1 MATQNFINECK
12 NMANANRLGRFEL
25 QMYDRFEKEFKGNT
39 LQDGTPTPDTP
50 VEIQSVTGLQ
60 KIIIQDGILPNEYVQ
75 VDYIQSSETQ
85 WIDTEL
91 YPTENMQIETK
102 IEVAYTNQ
110 DTPVFGCF
118 LNTIGSSSLGDYF
131 HLTPYAN
138 KWYYGTNGS
147 EGNFGT
153 YSNAIGTQYDIV
165 FNNENNQIIVNDN
178 IEDVTRPFSGAT
190 NSTLAISK
198 RGTTSN
204 NRFGRFKYFNFKIFD
219 KSTNKY
225 IRNFIPCYR
234 KSDNEIGLYDIV
246 EGKFYTNQGT
256 GTFTY
261 GEILGTTYEVNLGK
275 NLLNNTATSQTIN
288 GITYTINED
297 KSITANGTATAH
309 SVLNI
314 YNTSLVLQPGT
325 YMFSGCPKN
334 GSWGTYSMGYGT
346 YNDSGNGAI
355 INTNEVFS
363 GVPYIRIASGT
374 TVNNLVFKPMIEK
387 GSQVTSYSP
396 YFTPIELNKIGDYQD
411 RIYKDNGKWYVE
423 HKIKKTVITN
433 DNKTMFINFNEGYGT
448 KRIRISKTD
457 LGWESS
463 WENHVMLVNLYKE
476 ATTVNEFVS
485 GRFTG
490 ALGQGSFHFFN
501 DNFTD
506 LETARNM
513 MVGTIMYCV
522 LATPTYT
529 EITNTELINQLE
541 SIELLKGTNNITITS
556 EDLPIIFDYS
566 FWNGDTE
573 VDEDD
578 RFLEVN
584 QSNYLTSIELKDSC
598 CVNNNILGTT
608 YTKSAEV
615 ELLDLPV
622 GTKLESQIITPEIG
636 VKYNDDT
643 TEYETFDDYVIESL
657 NDEQTASNTKFT
669 AMNGGT
675 LLDKEYECSLSFEN
689 GQTHTIN
696 EFYQDAC
703 SQIGL
708 TPTDNI
714 FDNSELIMTG
724 NPFTNKETIRTVI
737 SEVEKT
743 SCSIARID
751 WKNKTI
757 SLTWLSDQINY
768 EFNTSDYSTLEGS
781 LTQYGPLNVIIIANS
796 QLNGENV
803 VMTDQESVAEY
814 GEHQIIIDSP
824 YFLYTEELR
833 TQAIQAIYNKL
844 DGLKYYDL
852 KLTTPYGKPFLNIG
866 DKIRINTNE
875 NQVLDTY
882 VLSHTFKFDGTFSSV
897 IESPALTQEE
907 QTIKNEFKGN
917 SVREKLRRTE
927 LMVDKTTGDIT
938 AITDRVTTVENE
950 FGDVYSKEEVNTL
963 VQNSATGITNTFVN
977 SGGNNLLRNTG
988 LWFEDRSEIEYM
1000 YPRTTGLY
1008 PSDELFMSAD
1018 PHWEYWR
1025 GNAKKV
1031 KEDKA
1036 ANMSGILL
1044 QTGYLEQQ
1052 QQVRNGTY
1060 TLSFKYRKLIELA
1073 TVNVQIND
1081 RYIDLTNIED
1091 TEIIEVGE
1099 ITSQNISIKIFS
1111 DTDDSCI
1118 IYDLMLNAGSEKAEY
1133 SQHQNETTTDTVNI
1147 SKGITIQSS
1156 DTNTTFKANSDG
1168 IRVYNSR
1175 DMDTPITEYT
1185 DTGMDTNRIKVK
1197 EEAEIIQVLWKNV
1210 GNNTWISRL

>member
-1 MATQNFINECK
+1 MIEQGSTET
-12 NMANANRLGRFEL
+12 E
-25 QMYDRFEKEFKGNT
+25 YEPYKGN
-39 LQDGTPTPDTP
+39 
-50 VEIQSVTGLQ
+50 
-60 KIIIQDGILPNEYVQ
+60 
-75 VDYIQSSETQ
+75 
-85 WIDTEL
+85 
-91 YPTENMQIETK
+91 
-102 IEVAYTNQ
+102 
-110 DTPVFGCF
+110 
-118 LNTIGSSSLGDYF
+118 
-131 HLTPYAN
+131 
-138 KWYYGTNGS
+138 
-147 EGNFGT
+147 
-153 YSNAIGTQYDIV
+153 
-165 FNNENNQIIVNDN
+165 
-178 IEDVTRPFSGAT
+178 
-190 NSTLAISK
+190 
-198 RGTTSN
+198 
-204 NRFGRFKYFNFKIFD
+204 
-219 KSTNKY
+219 
-225 IRNFIPCYR
+225 
-234 KSDNEIGLYDIV
+234 
-246 EGKFYTNQGT
+246 
-256 GTFTY
+256 
-261 GEILGTTYEVNLGK
+261 TYEVNLG
-275 NLLNNTATSQTIN
+275 
-288 GITYTINED
+288 D
-297 KSITANGTATAH
+297 
-309 SVLNI
+309 
-314 YNTSLVLQPGT
+314 
-325 YMFSGCPKN
+325 
-334 GSWGTYSMGYGT
+334 
-346 YNDSGNGAI
+346 
-355 INTNEVFS
+355 
-363 GVPYIRIASGT
+363 
-374 TVNNLVFKPMIEK
+374 
-387 GSQVTSYSP
+387 
-396 YFTPIELNKIGDYQD
+396 IELNKIGDYKD

-423 HKIKKTVITN
+423 KNIGKVVLDGSETYAKVSDGKFRAN
-433 DNKTMFINFNEGYGT
+433 LNLFAQYGYGT
-448 KRIRISKTD
+448 TNQCYSNMFSCNANYDT
-457 LGWESS
+457 
-463 WENHVMLVNLYKE
+463 Y
-476 ATTVNEFVS
+476 TT
-485 GRFTG
+485 
-490 ALGQGSFHFFN
+490 GQCYCWSNGIFIGLNTTITTTTQAS
-501 DNFTD
+501 
-506 LETARNM
+506 EWA
-513 MVGTIMYCV
+513 GTNKPIFYGV

-541 SIELLKGTNNITITS
+541 SIELLKGENNITITS

-578 RFLEVN
+578 RFLEIN

-643 TEYETFDDYVIESL
+643 TEYETFDDYVIESS
-657 NDEQTASNTKFT
+657 NDEQTGSNTKFT

-675 LLDKEYECSLSFEN
+675 LLDKEYKCSLSFED
-689 GQTHTIN
+689 GQTHIIN

-708 TPTDNI
+708 TPTNTT
-714 FDNSELIMTG
+714 FDNSEIVMTG

-882 VLSHTFKFDGTFSSV
+882 VLSHTFKFDGTFSSI

-927 LMVDKTTGDIT
+927 LMVDKTTGEIT
-938 AITDRVTTVENE
+938 AITDRVTNVENE
-950 FGDVYSKEEVNTL
+950 FGDVYSKEDVDILIQDAKN
-963 VQNSATGITNTFVN
+963 GITNNFIN

-988 LWFEDRSEIEYM
+988 LWFEDRSTVEY
-1000 YPRTTGLY
+1000 LY
-1008 PSDELFMSAD
+1008 PSENLYPSEDLFLKAD
-1018 PHWEYWR
+1018 PHWEFWS
-1025 GNAKKV
+1025 GNAEKV

-1036 ANMSGILL
+1036 SNLSGISL
-1044 QTGYLEQQ
+1044 QKGYFEQTQ
-1052 QQVRNGTY
+1052 EIRSGTY
-1060 TLSFKYRKLIELA
+1060 TLSFKYKKNENIPTA
-1073 TVNVQIND
+1073 NANVQIND
-1081 RYIDLTNIED
+1081 KYIYLTENQG
-1091 TEIIEVGE
+1091 EIIETFTVS
-1099 ITSQNISIKIFS
+1099 TQSVNIKFYC
-1111 DTDDSCI
+1111 DTDDGFE
-1118 IYDLMLNAGSEKAEY
+1118 IYDLMLNVGSEKAEY

-1147 SKGITIQSS
+1147 SKGITITSS
-1156 DTNTTFKANSDG
+1156 ETNTVFKANSDG
-1168 IRVYNSR
+1168 VRIYNDR
-1175 DMDTPITEYT
+1175 DMENPVTNYT
-1185 DTGMDTNRIKVK
+1185 DLGMDTNRIEVK
-1197 EEAEIIQVLWKNV
+1197 DEAKIVNVLWKDV

>member
-12 NMANANRLGRFEL
+12 NMANANRLGRITLDYPLEYFYKKNLLKKEGFSTPLTEEGYWDTAPNTTPLTDGWCRIDKDNSSGTGSAWTNNFLGKASIDYEPNTDYTIIFEWRNASNVAGCNL
-25 QMYDRFEKEFKGNT
+25 SQASSSPNAFQTDA
-39 LQDGTPTPDTP
+39 
-50 VEIQSVTGLQ
+50 SVNVSTSS
-60 KIIIQDGILPNEYVQ
+60 GIAKLLVKTKSPLPN
-75 VDYIQSSETQ
+75 
-85 WIDTEL
+85 
-91 YPTENMQIETK
+91 N
-102 IEVAYTNQ
+102 
-110 DTPVFGCF
+110 
-118 LNTIGSSSLGDYF
+118 
-131 HLTPYAN
+131 
-138 KWYYGTNGS
+138 YYG
-147 EGNFGT
+147 
-153 YSNAIGTQYDIV
+153 
-165 FNNENNQIIVNDN
+165 
-178 IEDVTRPFSGAT
+178 
-190 NSTLAISK
+190 
-198 RGTTSN
+198 
-204 NRFGRFKYFNFKIFD
+204 
-219 KSTNKY
+219 
-225 IRNFIPCYR
+225 IRNFFTTAAGKIM
-234 KSDNEIGLYDIV
+234 SV
-246 EGKFYTNQGT
+246 EVK
-256 GTFTY
+256 
-261 GEILGTTYEVNLGK
+261 
-275 NLLNNTATSQTIN
+275 ATIIKGN
-288 GITYTINED
+288 Y
-297 KSITANGTATAH
+297 
-309 SVLNI
+309 V
-314 YNTSLVLQPGT
+314 NTS
-325 YMFSGCPKN
+325 S
-334 GSWGTYSMGYGT
+334 T
-346 YNDSGNGAI
+346 YNQS
-355 INTNEVFS
+355 
-363 GVPYIRIASGT
+363 
-374 TVNNLVFKPMIEK
+374 NNLVSM
-387 GSQVTSYSP
+387 
-396 YFTPIELNKIGDYQD
+396 
-411 RIYKDNGKWYVE
+411 
-423 HKIKKTVITN
+423 
-433 DNKTMFINFNEGYGT
+433 
-448 KRIRISKTD
+448 
-457 LGWESS
+457 
-463 WENHVMLVNLYKE
+463 
-476 ATTVNEFVS
+476 EF
-485 GRFTG
+485 
-490 ALGQGSFHFFN
+490 
-501 DNFTD
+501 
-506 LETARNM
+506 
-513 MVGTIMYCV
+513 
-522 LATPTYT
+522 
-529 EITNTELINQLE
+529 
-541 SIELLKGTNNITITS
+541 
-556 EDLPIIFDYS
+556 
-566 FWNGDTE
+566 
-573 VDEDD
+573 
-578 RFLEVN
+578 
-584 QSNYLTSIELKDSC
+584 KDSC
-598 CVNNNILGTT
+598 YVDNNIIGGLFTS
-608 YTKSAEV
+608 SAEV
-615 ELLDLPV
+615 ELLNLPPNTELV
-622 GTKLESQIITPEIG
+622 SKTMTPEVG
-636 VKYNDDT
+636 VKYANDS
-643 TEYETFDDYVIESL
+643 TEYVTFDDYTIESV
-657 NDEQTASNTKFT
+657 DDKQTGSNTKFT

-708 TPTDNI
+708 TPTDTT
-714 FDNSELIMTG
+714 FDNSEIVMTG
-724 NPFTNKETIRTVI
+724 NPFTNKETIRTII

-757 SLTWLSDQINY
+757 SLTWLSDQIDY

-781 LTQYGPLNVIIIANS
+781 LTQYGPLNVIIVANS

-803 VMTDQESVAEY
+803 VMTDQESVDEY

-844 DGLKYYDL
+844 DGLTYYDL

-907 QTIKNEFKGN
+907 QTVKNEFKGN

-927 LMVDKTTGDIT
+927 LIVDKTTGDIT

-1018 PHWEYWR
+1018 PHWEYWK

-1036 ANMSGILL
+1036 SNLSGILL
-1044 QTGYLEQQ
+1044 QTGYLEQT

-1081 RYIDLTNIED
+1081 RYLDLTNIED

-1099 ITSQNISIKIFS
+1099 ITAQTFNIKIFS
-1111 DTDDSCI
+1111 DTDDSCV

-1197 EEAEIIQVLWKNV
+1197 EEAEIVKVLWKNV